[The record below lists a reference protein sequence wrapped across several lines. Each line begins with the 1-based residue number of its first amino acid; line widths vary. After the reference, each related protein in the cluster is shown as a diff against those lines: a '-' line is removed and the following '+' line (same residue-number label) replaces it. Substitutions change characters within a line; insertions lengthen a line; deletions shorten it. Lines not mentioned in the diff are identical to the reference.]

1 MPKKVLSDGTEI
13 SQPNRAVDRLMKRL
27 HVREVPDEEKPAMAV
42 RWLDYYR
49 KDRRS
54 LTLAMEGC
62 VKCGVCAEQCHAY
75 LGTKDP
81 NNIPAARADLMRRVY
96 KRYFT
101 VQGRLFGKL
110 VGAVEMTMDVLEKWY
125 SYYYQCS
132 ECRRCGHVCPFGID
146 TCEVTM
152 AGREILWALGFVPEL
167 QGAASAMVFERGNQG
182 GMTQAAIV
190 DTHEFLSDEME
201 EERGFRIEFPVD
213 KPNSDILYVPSSAD
227 YLLNAETLKGAAQ
240 FFEYV
245 GANWTISSYMLEA
258 GNFGLLTDQ
267 RSVQRELVRRLWWS
281 VADLGIKKV
290 VFGECGHGWRAWK
303 MYTET
308 LTDYAVAGPGYTYTK
323 VPLVNIHQEVVALLK
338 AGKLKL
344 DPKNNRLAPV
354 GTYVTLHDPCNYVR
368 ADQLGDVFR
377 YVLYNSVPAVRE
389 MYPIKEKNFCCGGG
403 SAILYDD
410 PEMYNLRI
418 KFFQKKAD
426 QVRASGANHICTPCS
441 ICKAQ
446 FYPMVKE
453 HNLTT
458 EDGKTIMPVNGL
470 IDFLG
475 AALVFK
481 GHRQI

>member
-1 MPKKVLSDGTEI
+1 
-13 SQPNRAVDRLMKRL
+13 MKRL

>member
-1 MPKKVLSDGTEI
+1 MPKKVLSNGTEVA
-13 SQPNRAVDRLMKRL
+13 QPARAPDRLLKRL
-27 HVREVPDEEKPAMAV
+27 HVREVPDAEKPAEAIK
-42 RWLDYYR
+42 WLDYYR
-49 KDRRS
+49 KNRRS
-54 LTLAMEGC
+54 LTLAMESC
-62 VKCGVCAEQCHAY
+62 VKCGVCAENCHAY

-81 NNIPAARADLMRRVY
+81 NNIPAGRADLMRRVY

-101 VQGRLFGKL
+101 VQGRLFGSL
-110 VGAVEMTMDVLEKWY
+110 VGAEEMTMDTLEKWF
-125 SYYYQCS
+125 SYYYQCT

-152 AGREILWALGFVPEL
+152 AGREILWALGMVPEL
-167 QGAASAMVFERGNQG
+167 QGAASAAVFERGNQG
-182 GMTQAAIV
+182 GVTKAAAV
-190 DTHEFLSDEME
+190 DTHSFLSDELE

-227 YLLNAETLKGAAQ
+227 YLLNPETLKGAAQ
-240 FFEYV
+240 FFEYI

-267 RSVQRELVRRLWWS
+267 HSVQRELVRRLWWV

-303 MYTET
+303 MYTPS
-308 LTDYAVAGPGYTYTK
+308 LTDYAVAGAGYYYQR
-323 VPLVNIHQEVVALLK
+323 VPIVNIHQEVAALIK

-344 DPKNNRLAPV
+344 DPKNNRLAPP
-354 GTYVTLHDPCNYVR
+354 GTKVTLHDPCNYVR
-368 ADQLGDVFR
+368 ADQLGEVFR
-377 YVLYNSVPAVRE
+377 INLYASVPEVRE
-389 MYPIKEKNFCCGGG
+389 MYPNYEKNFCCGGG
-403 SAILYDD
+403 SAVLYDD
-410 PEMYNLRI
+410 PEMYALRI

-426 QVRASGANHICTPCS
+426 QIRASGANHICAPCS

-453 HNLTT
+453 HNLAR
-458 EDGKTIMPVNGL
+458 EDGTIMPVNGL
-470 IDFLG
+470 IDFVG

>member
-1 MPKKVLSDGTEI
+1 
-13 SQPNRAVDRLMKRL
+13 MKRL

-190 DTHEFLSDEME
+190 DTHEFLTDEME